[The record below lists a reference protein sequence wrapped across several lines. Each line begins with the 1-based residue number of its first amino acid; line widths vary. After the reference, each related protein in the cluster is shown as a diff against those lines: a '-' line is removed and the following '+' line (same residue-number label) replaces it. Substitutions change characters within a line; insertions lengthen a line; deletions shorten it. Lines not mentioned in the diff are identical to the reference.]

1 MSRWLQAEHCRACFP
16 SQKLELPPKAACQRP
31 ASVGSISL
39 HPQSTLGR
47 VLPARPPRHAM
58 LLLLEGTGLP
68 DWRESPVGQ
77 GQSAEDEERAAPPQD
92 LLALSVQHE
101 PQEGR
106 AEDI

>member
-1 MSRWLQAEHCRACFP
+1 M
-16 SQKLELPPKAACQRP
+16 
-31 ASVGSISL
+31 GSISL
-39 HPQSTLGR
+39 HPQSTLGH
-47 VLPARPPRHAM
+47 VLPVCPPRRAT

-101 PQEGR
+101 PQEGLQGR
-106 AEDI
+106 DGGEAGTPDLPSRG